1 MTTQFE
7 QTYLEAEADI
17 RNSNYHEAFH
27 KYESILYE
35 EPGYAPAHNSMGWI
49 FRTQF
54 DNYEKAETHFQAAI
68 QADPLYPHPYFHYA
82 GLLIDLERFD
92 ELKKL
97 LEKCL
102 KVTTIDK
109 SWVYYRYALIAEI
122 DGNYKE
128 AAKQYNT
135 AILNCI
141 NNDKIKDYQADIE
154 RCKIKEDIVVET
166 ATPISQETKTV

>member
-17 RNSNYHEAFH
+17 RNNNYHEAFQ

-35 EPGYAPAHNSMGWI
+35 EPGYAPAHNSIGWI
-49 FRTQF
+49 FKTQF
-54 DNYEKAETHFQAAI
+54 DNYKKAETHFQAAI

-82 GLLIDLERFD
+82 GLLIDLDRFD

-102 KVTTIDK
+102 KIVTVDK
-109 SWVYYRYALIAEI
+109 AWVYSRFILLYCFAEI
-122 DGNYKE
+122 
-128 AAKQYNT
+128 
-135 AILNCI
+135 AINFFDHCIAVIYPGFINC
-141 NNDKIKDYQADIE
+141 YYF
-154 RCKIKEDIVVET
+154 
-166 ATPISQETKTV
+166 